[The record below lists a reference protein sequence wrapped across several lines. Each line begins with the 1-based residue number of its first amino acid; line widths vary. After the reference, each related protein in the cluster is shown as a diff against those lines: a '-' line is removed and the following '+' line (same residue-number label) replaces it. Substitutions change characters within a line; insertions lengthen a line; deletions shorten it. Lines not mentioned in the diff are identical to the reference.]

1 MSSIWYAR
9 VGKMKTFNITE
20 SAILIRAERMGYLI
34 QESISIEECYFI
46 VDINTN
52 IVIAGAQNFMVWEEV
67 VKWVHEADTGPT
79 LN

>member
-1 MSSIWYAR
+1 
-9 VGKMKTFNITE
+9 MKTFNVTE

-46 VDINTN
+46 VDMSTN
-52 IVIAGAQNFMVWEEV
+52 IVIAGAQNFMAWEEV
-67 VKWVHEADTGPT
+67 VKWVQEADTGPT